1 MSPLDK
7 QGASEESW
15 CHAQTNPR
23 SCFWWIMT
31 RLLGRCDSTPGDVS
45 GDTGTFSESRRKSP
59 AFKSD
64 SFCRQYLKTKI
75 LRARPCRFIK
85 ALLAGSAARKSGG
98 GITERVSSSGIVN
111 TSFEVSFS
119 PPRIICTV
127 SAPLTVWR
135 WLQRYSATERSQ
147 GANGWHQCDVVCDE
161 VSAHALHKWNNSLY

>member
-1 MSPLDK
+1 MQQKSSFCKLTSKLRLVSISKRQKKTKLMANWIRQEFILFYFFRNILLFFFFSDVHVKCLPLDK

-85 ALLAGSAARKSGG
+85 ALLAGSAARKPGG
-98 GITERVSSSGIVN
+98 GI
-111 TSFEVSFS
+111 
-119 PPRIICTV
+119 
-127 SAPLTVWR
+127 
-135 WLQRYSATERSQ
+135 
-147 GANGWHQCDVVCDE
+147 
-161 VSAHALHKWNNSLY
+161 